1 MITDILT
8 ALANTLLATYP
19 QYNEGYANV
28 FKPSQKD
35 IVINDAGDYCG
46 IADNNGNYFYIRS
59 LKETRY
65 TPKYT
70 SARPIAYNA
79 KTTCR
84 IVSVLHSDN
93 PQAHVDAL
101 ISAVSNAGHFLTR
114 AVYENTL
121 VFKEETGND
130 LTNLNTV
137 GMSFVLV
144 DFDVEEIVSAK
155 KCPPELC
162 KC

>member
-1 MITDILT
+1 MISDKQI
-8 ALANTLLATYP
+8 ALAETILARYP
-19 QYNEGYANV
+19 QYNCGFANV
-28 FKPSQKD
+28 FKPANKD

-59 LKETRY
+59 LKESSF

-70 SARPIAYNA
+70 SCRPMAYDVRTA
-79 KTTCR
+79 CR
-84 IVSVLHSDN
+84 IVSVMHNTEPDSHLD
-93 PQAHVDAL
+93 VL
-101 ISAVSNAGHFLTR
+101 ISMVSNAGHTISR

-121 VFKEETGND
+121 VFREEANAD
-130 LTNLNTV
+130 PSSLALHS
-137 GMSFVLV
+137 MSLVLV
-144 DFDVEEIVSAK
+144 DFIVDEIVSAK